1 MRAPI
6 GLLAVVL
13 GLCASVAGADQP
25 PAAAAAASPAT
36 AAIEAARAQALAAGV
51 QVTDLKVGKGTPAL
65 PPGRARVHYTG
76 WLYDA
81 SAKDG
86 KGRQFDS
93 SLARDQPFPFDL
105 GTGQVIKGW
114 DLGVAGMQPG
124 GERRLVI
131 PPALAYGIRGA
142 SNGVIPPNAT
152 LVFDIQLLG
161 FVAQ

>member
-1 MRAPI
+1 MRAAR
-6 GLLAVVL
+6 GWLALVMGFAVT
-13 GLCASVAGADQP
+13 SAGAGDP
-25 PAAAAAASPAT
+25 PTAT
-36 AAIEAARAQALAAGV
+36 IPVEAARAQALAAGL
-51 QVTDLKVGKGTPAL
+51 QLTDLKVGRGDPAL
-65 PPGRARVHYTG
+65 GAGRARVHYTG

-81 SAKDG
+81 AAKDG
-86 KGRQFDS
+86 KGRQFDTS
-93 SLARDQPFPFDL
+93 IARGQPFSFDL
-105 GTGQVIKGW
+105 GAGQVIKGW

-142 SNGVIPPNAT
+142 GNGVIPPNAT